1 MKKLQAL
8 IRYEFETTFKYIFLF
23 YAICYS
29 VIALVYL
36 LILILQ
42 GHFEDAGTSC
52 LDMNSLVF
60 LSIISSVGFTE
71 DLGCIFKMALPA
83 NIFLLEPPASLPLWR

>member
-36 LILILQ
+36 LK
-42 GHFEDAGTSC
+42 
-52 LDMNSLVF
+52 
-60 LSIISSVGFTE
+60 VG
-71 DLGCIFKMALPA
+71 
-83 NIFLLEPPASLPLWR
+83 S